1 MFVFNLLGPQVHH
14 LLSYPLRKP
23 INDDA
28 KVLQPKDE
36 FFLTVVKLR
45 RNMCNKEL
53 GFWFGVEPSIASR
66 ILISWINF
74 LYCQFQELNLWV
86 PHSVVSNVLHSRG
99 KKSGATVIIDCT
111 EVQIDKPKNPLSH
124 Q

>member
-14 LLSYPLRKP
+14 LLYYPLRKP

-36 FFLTVVKLR
+36 FFLTVVKPR

-53 GFWFGVEPSIASR
+53 GFRFGV
-66 ILISWINF
+66 L
-74 LYCQFQELNLWV
+74 
-86 PHSVVSNVLHSRG
+86 LHSFFPSCLQLCSSAR
-99 KKSGATVIIDCT
+99 AM
-111 EVQIDKPKNPLSH
+111 
-124 Q
+124 